1 MRQQTRSRI
10 ADGLDRTRLLGPA
23 ERLREGWLS
32 LRAHSCE
39 PQISDGRPLPPP
51 RLRLLVDGRTG
62 DAGAFLSVGAQL
74 CESIQGAVAESG
86 AAVAGMGAVL
96 DFGCG
101 CGRVARHWRS
111 SLLSQGAEKGGRR
124 REGPEVH
131 GCDYNPDLVAWCA
144 ENLPEVRVTRN
155 ELAPPLPYVSGSFDL
170 IYALSVFS
178 HLDEGLQRDWLAEFH
193 RLLAPGGLLVL
204 SVLGE
209 RMRHRLG
216 VEEQERFDR
225 GELVVQRPR
234 QAGRNLCTVYHPHS
248 YVTDD
253 LLASFRD
260 VRRFDLGSPAQPILQ
275 EGYLARRRKVIARL
289 TPSLAP
295 MPR

>member
-1 MRQQTRSRI
+1 MRSRI

-32 LRAHSCE
+32 FRVHDRE
-39 PQISDGRPLPPP
+39 PTAPGGLPLPPP

-62 DAGAFLSVGAQL
+62 DADAFLRVGAQM
-74 CESIQGAVAESG
+74 CESIRDAVTESG
-86 AAVAGMGAVL
+86 AAVGGMRAVL

-111 SLLSQGAEKGGRR
+111 SFHDLYRR
-124 REGPEVH
+124 KDERRVEGPEIH

-144 ENLPEVRVTRN
+144 DNLPGVRVTRN
-155 ELAPPLPYVSGSFDL
+155 ELSPPLPYVSGSFDL

-178 HLDEGLQRDWLAEFH
+178 HLDEPLQRDWLAEFH

-209 RMRHRLG
+209 RMRHRLSAQ
-216 VEEQERFDR
+216 EQKRFD
-225 GELVVQRPR
+225 GGGLVVQRPR

-248 YVTDD
+248 YVTEN
-253 LLASFRD
+253 LLAGFCD
-260 VRRFDLGSPAQPILQ
+260 VRRFDLGSAEQPILQ
-275 EGYLARRRKVIARL
+275 DGYLARRKKVIARL

>member
-1 MRQQTRSRI
+1 MRSRI

-32 LRAHSCE
+32 LRAHDYE
-39 PQISDGRPLPPP
+39 PTAPDGLSLPPP
-51 RLRLLVDGRTG
+51 RLRLLVDGRSG
-62 DAGAFLSVGAQL
+62 DAGAFLSVGAQM
-74 CESIQGAVAESG
+74 CESIRD
-86 AAVAGMGAVL
+86 AVAGAGNPVSGMLAVL

-111 SLLSQGAEKGGRR
+111 SFVGSAPIKDERR
-124 REGPEVH
+124 PAEGPEIY
-131 GCDYNPDLVAWCA
+131 GCDYNRELVDWCA
-144 ENLPEVRVTRN
+144 ANLPGARVTRN
-155 ELAPPLPYVSGSFDL
+155 ELAPPLPYVTGSFDL

-178 HLDEGLQRDWLAEFH
+178 HLDEPLQRAWLAEFR
-193 RLLAPGGLLVL
+193 RLLRPGGLLVL

-209 RMRHRLG
+209 HMRHRLSA
-216 VEEQERFDR
+216 EERSRFDR

-234 QAGRNLCTVYHPHS
+234 MAGRNLCTVYHPHP
-248 YVTDD
+248 YVTGT
-253 LLASFRD
+253 LLAGFSE
-260 VRRFDLGSPAQPILQ
+260 VRRFDLGSARQPILQ
-275 EGYLARRRKVIARL
+275 DAYLARRKRVIARL